1 MKITEKQLRQLI
13 KEAFVD
19 RDFPSMTDK
28 RSRQQMRADAGVEIP
43 DALSGEPATAISL
56 SRAIGSEEPDIPYN
70 LVIDTEREFESD
82 RVKDMAEWIV
92 TEGDHAHETAKII
105 LELFEKLISQ
115 GSLSADRLLNVP
127 LSSQID
133 YINFMELYADLHIS
147 PMMTKDVDFKIIK
160 KNSADGRKR
169 KITIKMLNPFYRLD

>member
-1 MKITEKQLRQLI
+1 MKITRIQLKRLI
-13 KEAFVD
+13 IEAFVD
-19 RDFPSMTDK
+19 RDFPSMSDK
-28 RSRQQMRADAGVEIP
+28 RSRQQMRADAEVEIP
-43 DALSGEPATAISL
+43 DVLSGEPMTSTSIAQAL
-56 SRAIGSEEPDIPYN
+56 GSPEPDYPSS

-82 RVKDMAEWIV
+82 SVKEMAEWIA
-92 TEGDHAHETAKII
+92 TRGDHDPQTAKII

-147 PMMTKDVDFKIIK
+147 PVMTKDVDFKIIK
-160 KNSADGRKR
+160 KNLADGRKR